1 MKLDHIAYRV
11 ADRNAAARL
20 MTEQFGYLIVEE
32 FLLDFNDGTSTRCY
46 ALQKKCEPDQIISDG
61 APGSVVNE
69 RVKARGN
76 MGGVHPIA
84 YFVDDVAAKMKE
96 WTRRGVAKFTTDE
109 PVVGPGLIQAFTEP
123 HPLTGMI
130 YELIN
135 RDEGVVGFNAE
146 NVKRLMESTK
156 GL

>member
-20 MTEQFGYLIVEE
+20 MTEQFGYLIMDE
-32 FLLDFNDGTSTRCY
+32 FLLDFDDGTNTRCY
-46 ALQKKCEPDQIISDG
+46 ALQKRGDPDLFISDG
-61 APGSVVNE
+61 TPGSVVNE
-69 RVKARGN
+69 WVKARSGT
-76 MGGVHPIA
+76 GGVHHIA

-96 WTRRGVAKFTTDE
+96 WTRRGVAKFTTDK

-135 RDEGVVGFNAE
+135 RDEGVIGFNAQ